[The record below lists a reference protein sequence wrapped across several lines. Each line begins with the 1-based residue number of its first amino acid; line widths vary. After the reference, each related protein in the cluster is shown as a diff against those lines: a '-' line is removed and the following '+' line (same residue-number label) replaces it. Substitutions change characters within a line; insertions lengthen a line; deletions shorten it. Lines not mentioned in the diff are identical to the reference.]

1 MGPGRIVTHDVV
13 GGDNATDIVAGMYD
27 RHTASNVVGG
37 SSSSI
42 RPNTTGGGAQPVVP
56 AAAAEEVDRPAL
68 RGAVEQL
75 DSNSMNRSGLL
86 GLPQKEWVYRRLRQP
101 LL

>member
-1 MGPGRIVTHDVV
+1 MNDLH
-13 GGDNATDIVAGMYD
+13 A
-27 RHTASNVVGG
+27 ASNAVGG

-42 RPNTTGGGAQPVVP
+42 RPNTTGGGGAQPVVP